1 MAVLD
6 LNVVRATIS
15 AVSATA
21 QQQDKQPTNNIV
33 KAHSGGDKQH
43 THTHISPNGCNLTGL
58 DFFPSSTLSLTFS
71 SVAHFLLL
79 LPIDEHLSQTEQKE
93 DYATVLYHIFS
104 SIPYSASLTVPSS
117 LREFM
122 IPLFE

>member
-58 DFFPSSTLSLTFS
+58 DFFPSSTLSPSLLWRTSFS
-71 SVAHFLLL
+71 S
-79 LPIDEHLSQTEQKE
+79 SQLTSI
-93 DYATVLYHIFS
+93 YHKQSKKKIMPLCSTTS
-104 SIPYSASLTVPSS
+104 SPASLT
-117 LREFM
+117 LR
-122 IPLFE
+122 L